1 MSKQIKKKSAVN
13 NFTNKEWY
21 SRRERMTAKEWI
33 IDGLGKGYA
42 ADYAARQA
50 VTAIGKGPM
59 RQRRTADYMAM
70 TSMVEPTLIATQDEA
85 TLPTASIL
93 PPKMPYYKKRHQE
106 LTTTQEQVYTLE
118 ETILREAKKHI
129 DFKRILHDMTNTIQ
143 SHRLEY
149 LELWP
154 TVQDF
159 QARLP
164 KAACWP
170 LGQLVILPTRQ
181 REIKLPYITN
191 IVRPEIFNP
200 QQIMGICIRPVA
212 ATLVRNSHPV
222 TINGVTYCLSNVWD
236 GQHTVLMLY
245 TILTQVYGLEGRE
258 LAEFLVPC
266 CAVYEGVESP
276 KEERRMTSAMNS
288 SEGKR
293 PWELAD
299 HFDMGVQNVATL
311 LAQGIDPSLGTSEA
325 ERRDY
330 DSHLKQQLLHKHHS
344 FLSGPG
350 RPDRV
355 LPGALTRIVEL
366 DTCEARDPQM
376 HQILSAWLDCL
387 KRLHR
392 GIDPID
398 PNASEVMML
407 FFTLAVNQQIDLTQ
421 WVEPMYK
428 ILARHYRAD
437 FKAAST
443 DPDGFWNQYA
453 AAYRISHTKHEA
465 MRKKSCR
472 RDGVTFVP
480 VQVHARR
487 NKRNGVIFLL
497 AILRAYLP
505 AMPLPVHHFD
515 TYFEPIVTPKG
526 VV

>member
-13 NFTNKEWY
+13 NFTNKE
-21 SRRERMTAKEWI
+21 RMQAAK
-33 IDGLGKGYA
+33 LM
-42 ADYAARQA
+42 
-50 VTAIGKGPM
+50 AIGKGPM
-59 RQRRTADYMAM
+59 PQIIAIART
-70 TSMVEPTLIATQDEA
+70 DEA

-118 ETILREAKKHI
+118 ETILREAKKHR
-129 DFKRILHDMTNTIQ
+129 DSKRILHNMTNAIQ
-143 SHRLEY
+143 SHRTEY
-149 LELWP
+149 LESWP

-181 REIKLPYITN
+181 REIKLTYITDT
-191 IVRPEIFNP
+191 VVPKIFNP
-200 QQIMGICIRPVA
+200 QQIMGICIRPIA
-212 ATLVRNSHPV
+212 ANLARNSHPV
-222 TINGVTYCLSNVWD
+222 TINGVTYWLCNVWD
-236 GQHTVLMLY
+236 GQHTVLMLER
-245 TILTQVYGLEGRE
+245 ILTQVYGLEGRE

-266 CAVYEGVESP
+266 VVYEGVESP
-276 KEERRMTSAMNS
+276 KEERRMTAVMNS

-293 PWELAD
+293 PWEAAD

-311 LAQGIDPSLGTSEA
+311 LAQGIDPSLGTSKA

-355 LPGALTRIVEL
+355 FPGALTRIVEL

-392 GIDPID
+392 GSKPND

-407 FFTLAVNQQIDLTQ
+407 FFTLAAHQQIDLTQ

-428 ILARHYRAD
+428 ILARHYAAD
-437 FKAAST
+437 FHAAST

-465 MRKKSCR
+465 MREKSCR
-472 RDGVTFVP
+472 RDGVPFVP

-505 AMPLPVHHFD
+505 AMPLPVHNFD